1 MLSFLLRR
9 LAQGVLVLLG
19 VALTVF
25 LLFNVLPGDPAA
37 LLAGQR
43 SDLATKAAIQA
54 DLGLDQP
61 LPARLLGYLNDVS
74 PLGVHP
80 RDSVSRARYGGLA
93 LLPLGGLGSAEGGRE
108 LVLKVPYL
116 RRSFQSNKDVLSL
129 LIDNFPGT
137 LWLALAAMLLASTG
151 GIALGVLA
159 ALRPHSWLDRILVS
173 STVLGISVPSFVAA
187 IVIAVSFG
195 FYWSSWTGLS
205 LTGQLFETDPFTAER
220 HLVLR
225 NLLLP
230 ALALGIRPLAIITQ
244 LTRSSML
251 DVLSQDYIRTARAK
265 GLSERAVVVRH
276 ALRNALNPVV
286 TAVSGWLASLLSGAF
301 FIEYIFNWK
310 GLGTVTLRAVENL
323 DFPVVM
329 GATLFVAAIFVLV
342 NIAVDVLYAVLDP
355 RVKLG

>member
-54 DLGLDQP
+54 DLGLDRP
-61 LPARLLGYLNDVS
+61 LPQRLLGYINDVS
-74 PLGVHP
+74 PLGIHP
-80 RDSVSRARYGGLA
+80 RDSAGRARYGGLT
-93 LLPLGGLGSAEGGRE
+93 LLPLGNGNALT
-108 LVLKVPYL
+108 LKVPYL
-116 RRSFQSNKDVLSL
+116 RRSFQSNKDVLRL
-129 LIDNFPGT
+129 LLDNFPGT
-137 LWLALAAMLLASTG
+137 LWLALAAMLLAATG
-151 GIALGVLA
+151 GIALGVAA
-159 ALRPHSWLDRILVS
+159 ALRPQSWLDRILVS
-173 STVLGISVPSFVAA
+173 TTVLGISVPSFVAA
-187 IVIAVSFG
+187 ILIAVTFG
-195 FYWSSWTGLS
+195 FYWSHWTGLS
-205 LTGQLFETDPFTAER
+205 LTGQLFETDPFSGQR
-220 HLVLR
+220 RLVLR

-265 GLSERAVVVRH
+265 GLAPGAVVLRH

>member
-9 LAQGVLVLLG
+9 LGQGLLVLVG
-19 VALTVF
+19 VATVVF
-25 LLFNVLPGDPAA
+25 FLFNVLPGDPAA

-43 SDLATKAAIQA
+43 SDVGTQAAIRA
-54 DLGLDQP
+54 DLGLDEP
-61 LPARLLGYLNDVS
+61 LPSRLLGYLNDAS

-80 RDSVSRARYGGLA
+80 RDSAGVARYGGVA
-93 LLPLGGLGSAEGGRE
+93 LLPVGGERA
-108 LVLKVPYL
+108 LVLKWPYL
-116 RRSFQSNKDVLSL
+116 RRSFQSNQDVLTL
-129 LIDNFPGT
+129 LLSYFPGT
-137 LWLALAAMLLASTG
+137 LWLALAAMLLAAVG
-151 GIALGVLA
+151 GVALGVAA
-159 ALRPHSWLDRILVS
+159 ALRPQSWLDRALVTTS
-173 STVLGISVPSFVAA
+173 VLGISVPSFVAA
-187 IVIAVSFG
+187 ILIAVTFG
-195 FYWSSWTGLS
+195 FYWSHWTGLS
-205 LTGQLFETDPFTAER
+205 LTGQLYETDPFTGES

-230 ALALGIRPLAIITQ
+230 AVALGVRPLAIIMQ

-265 GLSERAVVVRH
+265 GLSAGRTVWRH

-286 TAVSGWLASLLSGAF
+286 TAVSGWLASLMAGAF

-342 NIAVDVLYAVLDP
+342 NIAVDMLYALLDP
-355 RVKLG
+355 RVKIN